1 MLVNDIL
8 QNVQVQYCASQLVC
22 SNVLSDCKCIPMQ
35 DRLEK
40 LHRNVSRETA
50 RQRAAIEAGQ

>member
-1 MLVNDIL
+1 MLVSYI
-8 QNVQVQYCASQLVC
+8 VC
-22 SNVLSDCKCIPMQ
+22 SNVLTDCCIPMQ